1 MTISIRPATPS
12 DALVLAKFNAL
23 MAKET
28 ENRELDPSLL
38 QAGVESLFQDLSR
51 GLYYVAES
59 GETIVGQL
67 MVTYEWSD
75 WRNGTFWWIQS
86 VYVEQAFRGK
96 GVFKTLYRH
105 IESLA
110 KDRKDVCGL
119 RLYVEHDNSA
129 AKETYE
135 SLGMKK
141 TPYEMYEIDF
151 VLS

>member
-1 MTISIRPATPS
+1 MSILIRPATN
-12 DALVLAKFNAL
+12 AEAWIIAKFNSL

-28 ENRELDPSLL
+28 ENRELDPVRLL
-38 QAGVESLFQDLSR
+38 AGVEGLFHDSSR
-51 GLYYVAES
+51 GLYYVAEVDGS
-59 GETIVGQL
+59 VVGQL
-67 MVTYEWSD
+67 MLTYEWSD

-86 VYVEQAFRGK
+86 VYVEEAFRGK

-135 SLGMKK
+135 RLGMKK

-151 VLS
+151 VL

>member
-12 DALVLAKFNAL
+12 DARVLAKFNAL

-38 QAGVESLFQDLSR
+38 QAGVDSLFQDPSR

-59 GETIVGQL
+59 GGTIVGQL

-96 GVFKTLYRH
+96 GVFKTLYRY

-119 RLYVEHDNSA
+119 RLYVEHDNTA
-129 AKETYE
+129 AKETYA